1 MVNEPVEIA
10 LAQLDFSP
18 AYLDLVS
25 FQSKIGKNDF
35 NAQGKLTNYL
45 AYAFKDEVLK
55 GNLKTTSHY
64 FDISSLMPEET
75 ETTAGIIG

>member
-35 NAQGKLTNYL
+35 NAQGKLTNY
-45 AYAFKDEVLK
+45 F
-55 GNLKTTSHY
+55 
-64 FDISSLMPEET
+64 LMYLRT
-75 ETTAGIIG
+75 KFWLVT